1 MTKQKRTRYQL
12 IGLISLS
19 LIIAA
24 GTYGFARAE
33 VAGTTG
39 LLEAGY
45 GVLSEYQ
52 ITRINYILD
61 EQDPTHFLAV
71 SFELDQAAEGVQA
84 GISDTKSGQIIWA
97 DSCEFSGYNWV
108 CSFGG
113 SLDVRQANWL
123 HVE

>member
-1 MTKQKRTRYQL
+1 MTKQKRTRIQI

-33 VAGTTG
+33 ADGTTG

-45 GVLSEYQ
+45 GVQSEYTV
-52 ITRINYILD
+52 TRISYTLD
-61 EQDPTHFLAV
+61 EENPTHFLAV
-71 SFELDQAAEGVQA
+71 SFELDQKAAVVQA
-84 GISDTKSGQIIWA
+84 GISETKSGQIIWA
-97 DSCEFSGYNWV
+97 DSCEFSGYQWV
-108 CSFGG
+108 CSFDG

-123 HVE
+123 HVD